1 MGASAKSTSQAAVL
15 LALLGLAAVA
25 LRGSLPGSDRTVN
38 RPHPLSNTAALVL
51 VIALLAVSLSIIA
64 VATVS
69 RIRNPPAS
77 ASAAP
82 VHVDSARGGAG
93 RPGWR
98 FWLIAAVGVAG
109 ALVLI
114 HLLAQWDFS
123 HPWSPAQS
131 GPGQHGAPSGA
142 APIDAAPTA
151 PPPSGTPTPADVTTL
166 RVLSAAAVVFVALVA
181 VGTLMT
187 ARRSRPPV
195 SPAGAGGVAAPA
207 HCRATPPRSRWRGP
221 PNSGWPRSV
230 TSAANRARRS
240 SRATRRWS
248 TNSPCSRRRSAGI
261 RHPVGGAGPRRRPP
275 RAARR
280 QRDPTRR
287 AVRGGAVQPARD
299 DRGAPRD
306 RGATR
311 CGWCSP
317 NLRSMRMKKLVAA
330 GVCRRGAG

>member
-1 MGASAKSTSQAAVL
+1 MREVMGASAKSTSQAAVL

-51 VIALLAVSLSIIA
+51 VVALLAVSLSIIA

-98 FWLIAAVGVAG
+98 FWVIAAVGVAG

-151 PPPSGTPTPADVTTL
+151 PPPTGTPTPADVTTL

-187 ARRSRPPV
+187 ARPSRPEV
-195 SPAGAGGVAAPA
+195 SPAGAEWG
-207 HCRATPPRSRWRGP
+207 
-221 PNSGWPRSV
+221 
-230 TSAANRARRS
+230 
-240 SRATRRWS
+240 
-248 TNSPCSRRRSAGI
+248 
-261 RHPVGGAGPRRRPP
+261 GGAGALPGDAASQSLARAAELGLAQVGDPNREP
-275 RAARR
+275 RAAIIACYA
-280 QRDPTRR
+280 TMENEL
-287 AVRGGAVQPARD
+287 ARVP
-299 DRGAPRD
+299 GVAPRD
-306 RGATR
+306 FDTASEVLARAVEHDA
-311 CGWCSP
+311 
-317 NLRSMRMKKLVAA
+317 LRSDSATPLVELFEEARFSPHVMGEGHRDSA
-330 GVCRRGAG
+330 VQALRQVLAELRDAS